1 MYVCIFFIFVTYE
14 TYYLELVI
22 LLLTTLK
29 SRVI

>member
-1 MYVCIFFIFVTYE
+1 MSVYFFIFVTYE